1 MLEFKLEHQVAVV
14 TGGVGVL
21 GSTIAKGFAQAGA
34 KVVILGHSENKAKAV
49 ADAITAYG
57 GETLGLGIDVL
68 DKGTLLDAKD
78 SILKNYGRID
88 ILINSAGGNQPE
100 ATTGP
105 DRSFFDLP
113 ASALEAVVHLNLLG
127 SIFPSQVFGR
137 VMAEQNR
144 GVILNIS
151 SMAALTP
158 LTNVMAYSAAK
169 AALTNF
175 TRWLSVHM
183 CQNVSPAIR
192 VNALAPGFFLT
203 KQNQYLLE
211 DEAGNPTERGKR
223 IKDHT
228 PMDRYGKPEDLVG
241 AAIFLCS
248 EAACF
253 ITGVVLPVDGG
264 FSAYSGV

>member
-1 MLEFKLEHQVAVV
+1 MLEFKLNQKVAVV
-14 TGGVGVL
+14 TGGAGIL
-21 GSTIAKGFAQAGA
+21 GSTIAKGLAQAGA
-34 KVVILGHSENKAKAV
+34 KVAILGHSEDKAQAV
-49 ADAITAYG
+49 AEAIAAFG
-57 GETLGLGIDVL
+57 GETLGVGIDVL
-68 DKGTLLDAKD
+68 DKGTLLKAKD
-78 SILKNYGRID
+78 LILERYGRID

-105 DRSFFDLP
+105 GLSFFDLP
-113 ASALEAVVHLNLLG
+113 AGALEAVMDVNLLG
-127 SIFPSQVFGR
+127 SIYPSQVFGR
-137 VMAEQNR
+137 VMADQGQ
-144 GVILNIS
+144 GVVLNIS

-158 LTNVMAYSAAK
+158 LTNVMAYSASK

-175 TRWLSVHM
+175 TRWLSVYM

-211 DEAGNPTERGKR
+211 DEAGNPTERGKK

-228 PMDRYGKPEDLVG
+228 PMGRYGHPEDLVG
-241 AAIFLCS
+241 ASIFLCS
-248 EAACF
+248 DAARF